1 MDNISLTT
9 DNDIKINNFSQK
21 NSLDIISKKTD
32 AKDIENNNFK
42 SYNNEENGYDK
53 RVNKLIRTVNEKF
66 KIVNREFSYSLHEKT
81 NRYIVTVK
89 NSETGDVIKEIPSEQ
104 SLDLFAKMLEMAG
117 LIIDEKS

>member
-9 DNDIKINNFSQK
+9 DNDIKIKNFSQK
-21 NSLDIISKKTD
+21 NSLDISSKKPD

-42 SYNNEENGYDK
+42 SYNNEENGYDE
-53 RVNKLIRTVNEKF
+53 RVNKLISTVNEKF